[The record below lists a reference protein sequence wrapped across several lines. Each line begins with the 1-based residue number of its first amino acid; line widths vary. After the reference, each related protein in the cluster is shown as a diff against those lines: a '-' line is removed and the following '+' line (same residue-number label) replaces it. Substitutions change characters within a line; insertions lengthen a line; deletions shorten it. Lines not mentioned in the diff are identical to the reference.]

1 MSKSL
6 ATIAKSRGLRNNN
19 PGNLI
24 LTNIAWQGKIPNKQN
39 TDGHFEQFKDVYFG
53 IRAMLLDVINDIKK
67 GKNTV
72 RKLITEYA
80 PPHENNTEAYI
91 AHVAK
96 SLKISAD
103 TKFQAINGAFLF
115 QLAKAIIT
123 KENIASEHKLI
134 TDEDIKKGIALV
146 GERTITF
153 TDSEGTHTIPVT
165 VKDVKNISVTL
176 LGISLILFFLHFTG
190 IINLKKLFKWKR

>member
-6 ATIAKSRGLRNNN
+6 SNLAKSRGLRNNN

-39 TDGHFEQFKDVYFG
+39 KDGHFEQFQDIYWG

-91 AHVAK
+91 SHVAK

-115 QLAKAIIT
+115 QLAKAIIS
-123 KENIASEHKLI
+123 KENKAEEIHLI
-134 TDEDIKKGIALV
+134 TDDDIKKAVKMV
-146 GERTITF
+146 GNRTISY
-153 TDSEGTHTIPVT
+153 TDTAGTHQIKVT
-165 VKDVKNISVTL
+165 VDDVKNVSKTL

-190 IINLKKLFKWKR
+190 IINLKKIFKWKR